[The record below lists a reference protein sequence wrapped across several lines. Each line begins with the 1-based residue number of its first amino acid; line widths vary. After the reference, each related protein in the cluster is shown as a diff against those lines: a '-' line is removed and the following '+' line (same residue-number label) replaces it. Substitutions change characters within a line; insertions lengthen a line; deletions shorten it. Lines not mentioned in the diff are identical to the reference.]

1 MSSLLE
7 KLKEYAGSD
16 FYPMHMPGHKRRMA
30 VMPDPVSIDITEIDG
45 FDNLHHAGGILLEA
59 QQNAAAL
66 YGSDETCFLVNGSTC
81 GILTAIGAAAGFG
94 DRILMARNSHRSA
107 YHAVY
112 LNHLKPK
119 YLIPQEPAFEA
130 SGAGGRIRPEDV
142 ERQLQENPDI
152 HTVFITSPT
161 YDGVVSDVRAI
172 ARAAHRHHAVLIVD
186 EAHGAHFGMHPLFP
200 DSSVHL
206 GADLVIHSL
215 HKTLPS
221 LTQTALL
228 HVNGDRVD
236 RNKIRRLLDVY
247 ETSSPSYVLMAS
259 MDQCVRLLQQKGPE
273 LFEAYAGM
281 LSRFDSLTGNLRV
294 LKRIKTDDPSKII
307 IACPGGEM
315 SGPQMAASLR
325 KRFHIEPEMV
335 TPEYV
340 LCLSGIGD
348 DEEGLVRLEE
358 AMADI
363 DEELFIHK
371 QFRTADI
378 TGDDPATF
386 TSGEAGLQE
395 NLAAEGKGSAGIGT
409 KMQNARRASTAAPT
423 SGLPENRLPECV
435 MEISEAWDL
444 PREKTEH
451 TPLSSCAGR
460 VSCEFAYL
468 YPPGIPLVTP
478 GERIP
483 EKLPEYFRY
492 CLEQGFEI
500 QGLEDYSMKTIRTL
514 RTANP

>member
-1 MSSLLE
+1 M
-7 KLKEYAGSD
+7 
-16 FYPMHMPGHKRRMA
+16 
-30 VMPDPVSIDITEIDG
+30 
-45 FDNLHHAGGILLEA
+45 
-59 QQNAAAL
+59 
-66 YGSDETCFLVNGSTC
+66 
-81 GILTAIGAAAGFG
+81 
-94 DRILMARNSHRSA
+94 
-107 YHAVY
+107 
-112 LNHLKPK
+112 
-119 YLIPQEPAFEA
+119 
-130 SGAGGRIRPEDV
+130 

-307 IACPGGEM
+307 IACPSGEM

-325 KRFHIEPEMV
+325 NRFHIEPEMV

-386 TSGEAGLQE
+386 TSGCRMRG
-395 NLAAEGKGSAGIGT
+395 
-409 KMQNARRASTAAPT
+409 
-423 SGLPENRLPECV
+423 GLPRRLRHPVC
-435 MEISEAWDL
+435 L
-444 PREKTEH
+444 KTGFRSV
-451 TPLSSCAGR
+451 LWK
-460 VSCEFAYL
+460 FQK
-468 YPPGIPLVTP
+468 PGICRGRKRNIHRFPPVP
-478 GERIP
+478 AGFHAN
-483 EKLPEYFRY
+483 LPICIRREYRW
-492 CLEQGFEI
+492 
-500 QGLEDYSMKTIRTL
+500 
-514 RTANP
+514 